1 MNLITITDEML
12 ESAQI
17 EESDREIL
25 DKLRFNKNIINV
37 ESAFIREL
45 SPIGLNYVFSEV
57 FKQACKGTYQK
68 SLVILNNKL
77 TRVKESG
84 LMNGDY
90 INGWDDAI
98 FDLNKM
104 YLKNL
109 DN

>member
-1 MNLITITDEML
+1 MNLITITDDML
-12 ESAQI
+12 ESAHI
-17 EESDREIL
+17 EESDKEIL

-37 ESAFIREL
+37 ESELIREL
-45 SPIGLNYVFSEV
+45 SHVGLNYVFSEI

-77 TRVKESG
+77 TRVQESG
-84 LMNGDY
+84 LMNEDY

-98 FDLNKM
+98 FDLNKV
-104 YLKNL
+104 YSNSL